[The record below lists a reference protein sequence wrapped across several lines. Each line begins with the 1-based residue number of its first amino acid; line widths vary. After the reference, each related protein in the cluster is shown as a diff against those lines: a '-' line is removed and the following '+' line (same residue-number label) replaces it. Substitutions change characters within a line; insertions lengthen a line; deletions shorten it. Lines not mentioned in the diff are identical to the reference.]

1 MKSKATKTKKRQGK
15 TERKTTQGHATP
27 EKTPEVANQIRTLVD
42 WLGKRTYTE
51 KLTAVAMYELL
62 RTQSVYS
69 EKDIANEI
77 WRGFED
83 AVCQASSDLQYL
95 KTARPIEIVVTAF
108 TAALIPMDV

>member
-1 MKSKATKTKKRQGK
+1 MKPTKSKSKRQ
-15 TERKTTQGHATP
+15 RKSTQGHATP
-27 EKTPEVANQIRTLVD
+27 EKTAEVANQIRTLVD
-42 WLGKRTYTE
+42 WLNERTYVE

-83 AVCQASSDLQYL
+83 AVCQASCDLQYL
-95 KTARPIEIVVTAF
+95 KSAEPIEIVVTAF